1 MKIVYV
7 AQSFVPSRRANSIHV
22 MNICSALAKMGHEVI
37 ILLPKMEN
45 DEDQS
50 KIFEFYGLE
59 PDFKIEKLYFPA
71 IKGKT
76 IYFSLAIYKALKRIK
91 PDYVIGRF
99 LNGCFIS
106 AVMGIPTTFDSHG
119 PIWDNGR
126 FTTWLFKKMLNQK
139 ALKRITLN
147 SNALKEI
154 YLKSGIF
161 RESEFDTKNLIV
173 AHNGANTY
181 GLNEKIIL
189 PGRQD
194 KLKAGYFG
202 HLYAGRGIEV
212 ILEMAKRIPDI
223 DFYITGGEDKDIEY
237 WKSKVQYENLHFLG
251 YVPFANVYKY
261 RNSCDILLAPYQKV
275 VSPGEI
281 TGDQGPYMNPIKY
294 LEYMSSKK
302 AIIASDL
309 PSTREVLNEKN
320 AILVAYDN
328 ADQWERA
335 ISTLIER
342 PDLSHQL
349 AEKAYQD
356 FEKQFTWK
364 IRAERLIEGAIR

>member
-22 MNICSALAKMGHEVI
+22 MNICSALAKMGHDVT

-59 PDFKIEKLYFPA
+59 PDFKIEKLFFPTF
-71 IKGKT
+71 KGKT
-76 IYFSLAIYKALKRIK
+76 VCFSLAIYRALNRIQ
-91 PDYVIGRF
+91 PDYVVGRF

-106 AVMGIPTTFDSHG
+106 SLMGIPTTFDSHG
-119 PIWDNGR
+119 PIWENGR
-126 FTTWLFKKMLNQK
+126 LTTWLFKRMLNLTAFK
-139 ALKRITLN
+139 KITLN

-161 RESEFDTKNLIV
+161 KGSRFDTKNLVV
-173 AHNGANTY
+173 AHNGANIY
-181 GLNEKIIL
+181 DLNKKVIL
-189 PGRQD
+189 PGRKD
-194 KLKAGYFG
+194 KLKVGYFG
-202 HLYAGRGIEV
+202 HLYVGRGIEI
-212 ILEMAKRIPDI
+212 ILELAKRIPEI
-223 DFYITGGEDKDIEY
+223 DFYIAGGEEKDIDY
-237 WKSKVQYENLHFLG
+237 WKNRVQYKNLRFLG
-251 YVPFANVYKY
+251 YIPFANVYKY

-302 AIIASDL
+302 AIVASDL

-320 AILVAYDN
+320 AILVEYNN
-328 ADQWERA
+328 ADQWEKAVRSLA
-335 ISTLIER
+335 EN
-342 PDLSHQL
+342 PDASLQL
-349 AEKAYQD
+349 AERAYQD

-364 IRAERLIEGAIR
+364 IRAERLIEGAI